1 MSQTADNP
9 RGTSLLST
17 LLHSVMFLASGR
29 IEKFAPGDLGTKSD
43 NDQNN
48 SVEEIE
54 LLYQASPF
62 TLTTSAQSLKNEFEK
77 TCGTHHSLLAY
88 ILLVGFFLF
97 PSLLEN
103 KKYEERVDYHQ
114 SCNIQASALSK
125 ISLDTMQTLEV
136 KIVFEKNLK
145 ILNINIF

>member
-1 MSQTADNP
+1 MGTVHHSMSQTADNP

-17 LLHSVMFLASGR
+17 LLPSVMFLASGR
-29 IEKFAPGDLGTKSD
+29 IEKLAPGDLGTNSD
-43 NDQNN
+43 DDQNQKN
-48 SVEEIE
+48 SVE

-62 TLTTSAQSLKNEFEK
+62 TLRTSAQSLENEFEK
-77 TCGTHHSLLAY
+77 TCGTYHSLLAY
-88 ILLVGFFLF
+88 SLLVGFS

-125 ISLDTMQTLEV
+125 ISLDTMQTL
-136 KIVFEKNLK
+136 
-145 ILNINIF
+145 

>member
-1 MSQTADNP
+1 MGTVHHSMSQTADNP

-17 LLHSVMFLASGR
+17 LLPSVMFLASGR
-29 IEKFAPGDLGTKSD
+29 IEKLAPGDLGTNSD
-43 NDQNN
+43 DDQNQKN
-48 SVEEIE
+48 SVE

-62 TLTTSAQSLKNEFEK
+62 TLTTSAQSLENEFEK
-77 TCGTHHSLLAY
+77 TCGTPYSLLTY
-88 ILLVGFFLF
+88 SLLVGFLLS

-125 ISLDTMQTLEV
+125 ISPDTMQTLE
-136 KIVFEKNLK
+136 I
-145 ILNINIF
+145 